1 MKSEKSKMKKN
12 TFFNLFAV
20 AALSLAM
27 AGCNP
32 NPPQP
37 NNNLIGKWNFV
48 KIENKATSEITEVPQ
63 TFDIFDKAYLVE
75 FRENGV
81 IDFLTNCNVKTAN
94 YVVGNQNVISFSGF
108 IPNTKL
114 CCGDF
119 YQWEVLLVNNLS
131 QSLTYSITDN
141 LLIID
146 CAENKL
152 YFEKVQQPAQ
162 AIYVSYIN
170 CTLEHLEY
178 VYTICGD
185 DTVYI
190 GTIGARG
197 CSDFIPYQNFVV
209 DGSSYSPVI
218 TLVGKINGHE
228 IKYESQSWCGTMWYN
243 LPYGY
248 YTYKIEIDEH
258 FVDPPRLKLV
268 YKDE

>member
-1 MKSEKSKMKKN
+1 MKKN
-12 TFFNLFAV
+12 TFFYFFAV

-32 NPPQP
+32 TTLQQ
-37 NNNLIGKWNFV
+37 NNNLIGKWMFV
-48 KIENKATSEITEVPQ
+48 KVENKATAEITVVPQ
-63 TFDIFDKAYLVE
+63 TFDIFDEAYLVE
-75 FRENGV
+75 FKENGTLE
-81 IDFLTNCNVKTAN
+81 FTPHCNYQTGN
-94 YVVGNQNVISFSGF
+94 YVIENQNVIKFNSFGPGTEMYCGGF
-108 IPNTKL
+108 A
-114 CCGDF
+114 D
-119 YQWEVLLVNNLS
+119 WEHLLVFNLS

-141 LLIID
+141 FLIIN

-170 CTLEHLEY
+170 CTLEQLED
-178 VYTICGD
+178 VYTTCGD
-185 DTVYI
+185 ETVYI

-197 CSDFIPYQNFVV
+197 CTDFIQYQNFIV
-209 DGSSYSPVI
+209 DGSPYSPVI